1 MASSMRVVVEFFC
14 DPRIEHDRDLWS
26 AYCDELQM
34 ASSGATREEAEG
46 NLVETLQA
54 FARALRKRGLL
65 EETLDKSGLK
75 WRSVEFK
82 ELRVVA

>member
-1 MASSMRVVVEFFC
+1 MRIVEEIEFYFE
-14 DPRIEHDRDLWS
+14 PRIEQDGGLWS

-54 FARALRKRGLL
+54 FARALRKRDLL
-65 EETLDKSGLK
+65 EETLKEAGLR
-75 WRSVEFK
+75 WVAVEI
-82 ELRVVA
+82 EGLRVVA